1 MFTQYIGFEKVEK
14 ALKKYYEKWTHPDKA
29 MRKVL
34 QALVVLIV
42 TLFVWNMP
50 SSWFGLEGITV
61 VQQRLIAVFVF
72 AMLMWIMEVVPAWA
86 TSVAVIGLL
95 LLFTSDSGIG
105 PMCDAEKVG
114 KLLSYKGVMA
124 TFADPVIMLFIGG
137 FILAIAATKTGLDAR
152 LAKIL
157 LTPFGKKSENVLL
170 GFLLITGLFSM
181 FISNTATAAMML
193 TFLAPIFKQL
203 PANGKGRIAMALA
216 IPVAANLGGMGTP
229 IGTPPNTIAIKY
241 LNDPEGL
248 NLGIG
253 FGQWMMFMFPLV
265 IVLLF
270 VAWYII
276 KKMFP
281 FTQKTVELHIE
292 ESLHK
297 GWHTQVVIVTFA
309 VTVILWLLDSV
320 TGINS
325 YTVALIPFVVFA
337 LTGVI
342 NRRDLEQINWSVIW
356 MVAGGFALGYGL
368 NASGLADLAVKS
380 IPFGS
385 FSPLFILIL
394 SGLIC
399 YALSNFIS
407 NSATAAL
414 LMPILAVVCTAM
426 GNSLGVIGG
435 TSTVL
440 IGVAIAASSAM
451 ILPISTP
458 PNALAFA
465 TNLVSQKDM
474 SRIGV
479 IMGVI
484 SMAFGYGLL
493 YLIGSL
499 HLL

>member
-1 MFTQYIGFEKVEK
+1 MFTRYIGFEKVEQ

-193 TFLAPIFKQL
+193 TFLTPVFRQL
-203 PANGKGRIAMALA
+203 PASGKGRIALALA

-281 FTQKTVELHIE
+281 FTQKTVELQIE
-292 ESLHK
+292 ENLHK
-297 GWHTQVVIVTFA
+297 GWHTQVVIITFA

-426 GNSLGVIGG
+426 GDSLGVIGG

>member
-1 MFTQYIGFEKVEK
+1 MFTRYIGFEKVEQ
-14 ALKKYYEKWTHPDKA
+14 ALKKYYEKWTHPDRA
-29 MRKVL
+29 MRKVY
-34 QALVVLIV
+34 QALVVLIL

-193 TFLAPIFKQL
+193 TFLTPVFRQL
-203 PANGKGRIAMALA
+203 PASGKGRIALALA

-270 VAWYII
+270 MTWYII

-281 FTQKTVELHIE
+281 FTQKTVELQIE
-292 ESLHK
+292 ENLHK
-297 GWHTQVVIVTFA
+297 GWHTQVVIITFA
-309 VTVILWLLDSV
+309 ITVILWLLDSV

-337 LTGVI
+337 ITGVI

-426 GNSLGVIGG
+426 GDSLGVIGG

-440 IGVAIAASSAM
+440 IGVAVAASSAM

-479 IMGVI
+479 IMGVV
-484 SMAFGYGLL
+484 SMALGYGLL
-493 YLIGSL
+493 YLIGTL